1 MDFHGIDLNLLAA
14 FDALMSECH
23 VTRAAARVG
32 VSQPA
37 MSAALS
43 RLRTLFGDPLFLRS
57 AQGLLPTP
65 KAREMAEPISQA
77 LQQIKTALLPKPLF
91 EPASAS
97 LTFNIGMS
105 EYPAFVLLPALAS
118 ALKARGPGLSLAIHG
133 IGSRD
138 NAVDLLDAGTI
149 DVAVGVPPTQ
159 AERRILSRSIMQDQ
173 FVCLLRRGHPALQ
186 SPKKLATK
194 KSSTRPTSRSAT
206 KAAAPSG
213 TPSITKEA
221 GLDLALFLEL
231 DHLLVSPEGD
241 RHGLVDQALAYL
253 GKRRRVALS
262 LPQMFAAPTIV
273 AHSDMVCTVMKRVA
287 GQSPHGAQLDQF
299 TPPVA
304 LPDIAY
310 DLMWHRRN
318 DAHPAQQW
326 LREEIAALAASL

>member
-14 FDALMSECH
+14 FDALMSERN

-57 AQGLLPTP
+57 AHGLLPTP

-77 LQQIKTALLPKPLF
+77 LQQIEAALLPKPLF

-97 LTFNIGMS
+97 VTFNVGMS
-105 EYPAFVLLPALAS
+105 EYPAHLLLPPLAS
-118 ALKARGPGLSLAIHG
+118 ALRAQGRGLALAVHG

-138 NAVDLLDAGTI
+138 IAVDLLDAGTI

-159 AERRILSRSIMQDQ
+159 AESRILSRSILQDQ
-173 FVCLLRRGHPALQ
+173 FVCIVRRGHPALKA
-186 SPKKLATK
+186 PTK
-194 KSSTRPTSRSAT
+194 AAT
-206 KAAAPSG
+206 KAVAKSVAKSAAKPAEG
-213 TPSITKEA
+213 TAS
-221 GLDLALFLEL
+221 LDLALFLEL

-253 GKRRRVALS
+253 GKHRRVALS
-262 LPQMFAAPTIV
+262 LPQMFAAPAIV
-273 AHSDMVCTVMKRVA
+273 AQSDMVCTVMKRVA
-287 GQSPHGAQLDQF
+287 GHASHGSALDQF
-299 TPPVA
+299 PPPVA

-318 DAHPAQQW
+318 DAHTAQQW
-326 LREEIAALAASL
+326 LREQIATVAASL

>member
-14 FDALMSECH
+14 FDALMSERN

-77 LQQIKTALLPKPLF
+77 LQQIEAALLPKPLF

-97 LTFNIGMS
+97 VTFNVGMS
-105 EYPAFVLLPALAS
+105 EYPAHLLLPALAS
-118 ALKARGPGLSLAIHG
+118 ALRTQGRGLALAVHG

-138 NAVDLLDAGTI
+138 IAVDLLDAGTI

-159 AERRILSRSIMQDQ
+159 AESRILSRS
-173 FVCLLRRGHPALQ
+173 R
-186 SPKKLATK
+186 
-194 KSSTRPTSRSAT
+194 
-206 KAAAPSG
+206 
-213 TPSITKEA
+213 
-221 GLDLALFLEL
+221 
-231 DHLLVSPEGD
+231 
-241 RHGLVDQALAYL
+241 
-253 GKRRRVALS
+253 
-262 LPQMFAAPTIV
+262 
-273 AHSDMVCTVMKRVA
+273 
-287 GQSPHGAQLDQF
+287 LDQF
-299 TPPVA
+299 PPPVA

-326 LREEIAALAASL
+326 LREQIATVAASL

>member
-14 FDALMSECH
+14 FDALMNERN

-65 KAREMAEPISQA
+65 KAREMAEPISRA
-77 LQQIKTALLPKPLF
+77 LKQIEAALLPKPVF

-97 LTFNIGMS
+97 MTFNIGMS
-105 EYPAFVLLPALAS
+105 EYPAYVLLPALAS
-118 ALKARGPGLSLAIHG
+118 ALKEKAPGLTLAVHG
-133 IGSRD
+133 IGSRN

-149 DVAVGVPPTQ
+149 DVALGVPPTQ
-159 AERRILSRSIMQDQ
+159 AESRILSRSIMQDR
-173 FVCLLRRGHPALQ
+173 FVCIARRGHPAI
-186 SPKKLATK
+186 
-194 KSSTRPTSRSAT
+194 
-206 KAAAPSG
+206 PS
-213 TPSITKEA
+213 A
-221 GLDLALFLEL
+221 GLDLARFLEL

-287 GQSPHGAQLDQF
+287 SQSPHGSQLDQF
-299 TPPVA
+299 PPPVS
-304 LPDIAY
+304 LPEIAY

-318 DAHPAQQW
+318 DAHAAQQW
-326 LREEIAALAASL
+326 LREQIAGLAASL